1 MIRRIEALGFRAL
14 RHLEQEVG
22 RFQLLVGP
30 NGSGKSTFLDVPA
43 FIGDVLRVGPRR
55 AIEGDA
61 ATRTP
66 FRAGDL
72 RNLTWQQKADQLEL
86 AIELE
91 LPERLAKLSGATHT
105 RARYELALSVDE
117 GGAGVIVSNET
128 LWLCPPRPSAAPAMT
143 DVFPRDVAPK
153 DTIVRKPRQ
162 KGPPGWKKVVQKV
175 SESGNDT
182 FASETRSWTTTFRIG
197 PTRAAL
203 ANLPEDEEQFPV
215 ATWVKRTLMEGEQR
229 VVLDAEAMRRPS
241 SPITPRHFL
250 PDGSNLPSVVHEL
263 RTKAVDRYSEWISQV
278 RTAIPELVGVET
290 VERPED
296 RHRYL
301 VVEYAS
307 GLKAPS
313 WTVSDGTLRMLAL
326 TLIGFVPDL
335 EGLFLLEE
343 PENGIHPKAV
353 ETVFQAISNA
363 VDAQILCASHS
374 PVLLRLAS
382 PLDLLCFAKGASGAT
397 DIVSGADHPQLRA
410 WKREVNLGDLFAAGV
425 LG

>member
-14 RHLEQEVG
+14 RSIEQEIG

-43 FIGDVLRVGPRR
+43 FIGDVLRVGPRG
-55 AIEGDA
+55 AIEGLPA
-61 ATRTP
+61 SRIP
-66 FRAGDL
+66 FRAADL
-72 RNLTWQQKADQLEL
+72 RNLTWQQEADQFEL
-86 AIELE
+86 AVELE
-91 LPERLAKLSGATHT
+91 LPERLSRISDGYA
-105 RARYELALSVDE
+105 RARYELGLSVDD
-117 GGAGVIVSNET
+117 GGAGVVVSNET
-128 LWLCPPRPSAAPAMT
+128 LWLCPQRAQSTPELREL
-143 DVFPRDVAPK
+143 FPRDDTPK
-153 DTIVRKPRQ
+153 ETIVQRPRQ
-162 KGPPGWKKVVQKV
+162 RAPQGWRKVIQKV
-175 SESGNDT
+175 SDSGNDN
-182 FASETRSWTTTFRIG
+182 FASETGSWSTMFRIG
-197 PTRAAL
+197 PARAAL

-263 RTKAVDRYSEWISQV
+263 RSKFGQRYTEWIAQV

-301 VVEYAS
+301 VVEYAN

-326 TLIGFVPDL
+326 TLIGFVPNL
-335 EGLFLLEE
+335 EGLFLIEE

-353 ETVFQAISNA
+353 ETVFQSISNA
-363 VDAQILCASHS
+363 VDAQVLCASHS
-374 PVLLRLAS
+374 PVMLRLAE
-382 PLDLLCFAKGASGAT
+382 PADLLCFAKGVNGAT
-397 DIVSGADHPQLRA
+397 DIVLGTAHPQLQA
-410 WKREVNLGDLFAAGV
+410 WKGEVSLGDLFAAGV